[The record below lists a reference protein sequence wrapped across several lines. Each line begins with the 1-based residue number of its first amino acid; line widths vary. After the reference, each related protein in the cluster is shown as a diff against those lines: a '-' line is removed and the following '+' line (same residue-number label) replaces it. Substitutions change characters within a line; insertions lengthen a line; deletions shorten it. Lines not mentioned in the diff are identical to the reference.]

1 MYGVFGRMLG
11 TKQNKESRQYVVMP
25 PREDGG
31 ALVQDTSGRQQNK
44 QMFKAKVE
52 LPEVSTQ
59 LDVGRS

>member
-1 MYGVFGRMLG
+1 
-11 TKQNKESRQYVVMP
+11 MP

-52 LPEVSTQ
+52 LPEVST
-59 LDVGRS
+59 